1 MARIGGATEVVMDDA
16 TLRKR
21 LAAIEEQLDR
31 LSVQAGV
38 SYDRRGAGI
47 PQNVRDLVDANKR
60 IDAIKELMRQ
70 TGMSLIEAKDTPRT
84 TSATHARG

>member
-1 MARIGGATEVVMDDA
+1 MDDA

-31 LSVQAGV
+31 LSRQAGV
-38 SYDRRGAGI
+38 SYERPGAGI

-70 TGMSLIEAKDTPRT
+70 TGMSLVEAKDALEKYQVR
-84 TSATHARG
+84 AGARVGAGR